1 MSDGYLRLMNGEDDI
16 ITSKTEDNPKNV
28 KTKGLNDIQ
37 EVDEANIPLTPEPQ
51 DHSIQE
57 ISEAEPESVAEESL
71 AEESLAEESVVEV
84 SEAEVSVAEASEVDV
99 SAAEA
104 SEVEVSE
111 SPVVVLPD
119 EPNGDVE
126 AKDDDIIE
134 ELLNG
139 DEVSESH
146 EEILDSILSET
157 QEEDTST
164 ADER

>member
-16 ITSKTEDNPKNV
+16 VTNKTDNNPKNV

-57 ISEAEPESVAEESL
+57 ISEAEPESV

>member
-16 ITSKTEDNPKNV
+16 ITNKTEDNPKNV

-51 DHSIQE
+51 DHSIHE
-57 ISEAEPESVAEESL
+57 ISEADPESV